1 MRSMQILEEGCH
13 FRSTPNSKYGQ
24 DRQSPGELQ
33 KNHPLPLQQ
42 TPYVPATCAVFVSD
56 RNVDGEVYHLI
67 TIALDDRALNIA
79 DERLT
84 RAP

>member
-1 MRSMQILEEGCH
+1 MRWMQILEEGCH
-13 FRSTPNSKYGQ
+13 FYGQ
-24 DRQSPGELQ
+24 DRQSPGGLS

-42 TPYVPATCAVFVSD
+42 TPPVPATCAVSISD

-67 TIALDDRALNIA
+67 TSALDDRALGIA

-84 RAP
+84 RAPRGEY